1 MNKPTLKLNNEPKL
15 PHEVEREKQA
25 QHAKVFERK
34 VKQPQTI
41 TGHEVALAKMVKER
55 RRIKVTFV
63 NCESVE
69 GELLEFDKFSIR
81 VALDSGIC
89 EWFFKSNLK
98 SFSEVGKNVR

>member
-1 MNKPTLKLNNEPKL
+1 MNNKVTLKLNEKL
-15 PHEVEREKQA
+15 PHEIEREKQI
-25 QHAKVFERK
+25 QHVKGFERK
-34 VKQPQTI
+34 PKQTPSI

-63 NCESVE
+63 DSESLE

-81 VALDSGIC
+81 VALDSGVC

-98 SFSEVGKNVR
+98 SFAEVGKNVR